1 MISVSNTNT
10 SRVFVA
16 WIALEVLIL
25 LFPIASQGGVT
36 LEALHITTRFSGRL
50 SLIAFSFLLITR
62 GHQTVAGWVSD
73 KPFLLF
79 ATLHGIHLV
88 ELLSYV
94 TWSGTTLILI
104 RVLGGALAYAF
115 IFVMPLLSTK
125 LTVSTM
131 KRIEIAFFSYVW
143 LIFFLTYLPRV
154 LGKLPNVGGTFTEH
168 VILFSWV
175 ILLGLFKIISAVR
188 YRRQS

>member
-1 MISVSNTNT
+1 LISVPNTNT

-16 WIALEVLIL
+16 WIALEILIL
-25 LFPIASQGGVT
+25 LFSIASQGGVT
-36 LEALHITTRFSGRL
+36 LEALHATTRFSGRL
-50 SLIAFSFLLITR
+50 SLIAFSFILLTR
-62 GHQTVAGWVSD
+62 GNQAATGWVSD

-94 TWSGTTLILI
+94 TWSGTPLIPI
-104 RVLGGALAYAF
+104 RLLGGMLAYAF
-115 IFVMPLLSTK
+115 IFLMPLLNAR
-125 LTVSTM
+125 LTELKM

-175 ILLGLFKIISAVR
+175 ILLGLFEIVSAVR